1 MDRHDVLYMGLRR
14 INGKMAVMFC
24 PVVGGVAVQSCYTIF
39 NKPKAIF
46 NKPKASLIS
55 GLHVGWVYSLECEL
69 NAASGEIVSVNFG
82 SHNALRQ
89 YHDKGTVDELMVLE
103 RAAKAEED
111 MAKKAKDENLTKRID
126 ELVRPLKR
134 AIDKTNPAGRA
145 AIIALIMQ
153 RLMR

>member
-1 MDRHDVLYMGLRR
+1 MKKHDVLYMGLRR

-24 PVVGGVAVQSCYTIF
+24 PVVGGVAVQSCYTL
-39 NKPKAIF
+39 F

-69 NAASGEIVSVNFG
+69 NETSGEITSINFG
-82 SHNALRQ
+82 SHNALRP
-89 YHDKGTVDELMVLE
+89 YHEKGTVDELMVLD

-111 MAKKAKDENLTKRID
+111 MAKKAKDENLNKRID
-126 ELVRPLKR
+126 DLVRPLKR

-153 RLMR
+153 RLMK